1 MWELKG
7 AKERMKI
14 FEADLTVDGSFDDAV
29 KGVDGVFHIA
39 STISVC
45 MDDNDLVRHIKMSH
59 FYFYISQSSS
69 NTTTKELAYYQKSL
83 LNHITSH

>member
-7 AKERMKI
+7 AKERLKI

-39 STISVC
+39 SRISVC
-45 MDDNDLVRHIKMSH
+45 LDDNDLVRHIKIVSFLLIH
-59 FYFYISQSSS
+59 QS
-69 NTTTKELAYYQKSL
+69 E
-83 LNHITSH
+83 